1 MRSKAMYRTR
11 RGPLAGL
18 IALTVVLAAC
28 GTAGEVDEPEDEPD
42 AEEPAEDGT
51 DDDDGT
57 DEGADDGADEGEED
71 GEPAA
76 LSGEITFTT
85 LQLSPTFDG
94 YIEGVIE
101 AFEAEH
107 PDTTI
112 EWVDVPFEGAQER
125 LLADASAGTLA
136 DVINLNPDLS
146 FPLAVEG
153 QFVDLDEAAA
163 DVRDDYVEG
172 AWDSF
177 RYPGIDGAFGYPWYL
192 STEVTMY
199 NAQLLDEAG
208 LDPDA
213 APETFEELFETA
225 RTVAENTDVRGLHPA
240 LENRFVIDL
249 VKLGV
254 EITNEDATEATFN
267 TPEAV
272 AHVEQLRSLYED
284 GAISPDAVTEGHRQE
299 IEAYQAGEIALFP
312 TGPNFL
318 DIIEENAPDIAAE
331 TRVAPQITGPAG
343 VTGMSVMG
351 LLVPE
356 TTENPDLAHA
366 FAQFMTNGEN
376 QLAFAEEVLI
386 FPSIVDALDDP
397 MFTDPDAEDA
407 EFAEAISVAAEQLP
421 QAANLRPVVVDEE
434 FNNAVISN
442 VQSAILGDVTAEEA
456 LEAATAEV
464 NDILERRAG

>member
-1 MRSKAMYRTR
+1 MRKKTMFRTR
-11 RGPLAGL
+11 RGPLAAL
-18 IALTVVLAAC
+18 VALTVVLAAC
-28 GTAGEVDEPEDEPD
+28 GTAGEVEEPD
-42 AEEPAEDGT
+42 AEPDTEEPTEDV
-51 DDDDGT
+51 
-57 DEGADDGADEGEED
+57 EED
-71 GEPAA
+71 PEPAA

-85 LQLSPTFDG
+85 LQLSPTFDD
-94 YIEGVIE
+94 YIEGVV
-101 AFEAEH
+101 ASFEADN

-112 EWVDVPFEGAQER
+112 NWVDVPFEGAQER

-146 FPLAVEG
+146 FALAVEG
-153 QFVDLDEAAA
+153 LFANLDEVAA
-163 DVRDDYVEG
+163 DVRGDYVEG

-177 RYPGIDGAFGYPWYL
+177 RYPGIDGAYGYPWYL

-199 NAQLLDEAG
+199 NAALLEEAG
-208 LDPDA
+208 LDPDD

-225 RTVAENTDVRGLHPA
+225 RTVAANTDARGMHPA

-254 EITNEDATEATFN
+254 DITNEDATEATFN

-272 AHVEQLRSLYED
+272 ELVEELRSLYED
-284 GAISPDAVTEGHRQE
+284 GAISPDSVVEGHRQE
-299 IEAYQAGEIALFP
+299 IEAYQAGNIALFP

-318 DIIEENAPDIAAE
+318 NIIEENAPDIAAE

-351 LLVPE
+351 LMVPE
-356 TTENPDLAHA
+356 STENPDLAHA

-376 QLAFAEEVLI
+376 QLAFAREVLI
-386 FPSIVDALDDP
+386 FPSIVDALEDP
-397 MFTDPDAEDA
+397 MFTDPDEADA
-407 EFAEAISVAAEQLP
+407 DFAEAISVAAAQLP
-421 QAANLRPVVVDEE
+421 NAANLRPVVVDEE
-434 FNNAVISN
+434 VNNAIISN
-442 VQSAILGDVTAEEA
+442 VQSAILGDVSSEEA

-464 NDILERRAG
+464 NDILQRRAR

>member
-1 MRSKAMYRTR
+1 MIRSR
-11 RGPLAGL
+11 RGPLAAL
-18 IALTVVLAAC
+18 VALTVVLAAC
-28 GTAGEVDEPEDEPD
+28 GTAGEVEEPDTEPDTEEETDEPD
-42 AEEPAEDGT
+42 EEVDEEVDED
-51 DDDDGT
+51 
-57 DEGADDGADEGEED
+57 
-71 GEPAA
+71 PAA
-76 LSGEITFTT
+76 LSGEITFST
-85 LQLSPTFDG
+85 LQLSPDFDD

-101 AFEAEH
+101 SFESQH

-112 EWVDVPFEGAQER
+112 NWVDVPFEGAQER

-153 QFVDLDEAAA
+153 QFIDLDAAA
-163 DVRDDYVEG
+163 AEVRGDYVEG

-199 NAQLLDEAG
+199 NAALLEEAG

-225 RTVAENTDVRGLHPA
+225 RVVADNTDARGMHPA

-254 EITNEDATEATFN
+254 EITDEDATEATFN

-272 AHVEQLRSLYED
+272 ELVEELRALYED
-284 GAISPDAVTEGHRQE
+284 GAISPDSVTEGHRQE
-299 IEAYQAGEIALFP
+299 IEAYQAGNIALFP

-318 DIIEENAPDIAAE
+318 NIIEENAPDIAAD

-356 TTENPDLAHA
+356 STENPDLAHA
-366 FAQFMTNGEN
+366 FAQYMTNGEN

-386 FPSIVDALDDP
+386 FPSIVDALEDP
-397 MFTDPDAEDA
+397 MFTDPDEDDA
-407 EFAEAISVAAEQLP
+407 DFAEALSVAAAQLP
-421 QAANLRPVVVDEE
+421 DAANLRPVVVDEE

-456 LEAATAEV
+456 LEAATEEV
-464 NDILERRAG
+464 NAILERRAG

>member
-1 MRSKAMYRTR
+1 MIRTR
-11 RGPLAGL
+11 RGPLAAL
-18 IALTVVLAAC
+18 VALTVALAAC
-28 GTAGEVDEPEDEPD
+28 GTAGEVEEPETEPD
-42 AEEPAEDGT
+42 SEEEADEPAEDV
-51 DDDDGT
+51 DDD
-57 DEGADDGADEGEED
+57 ADA
-71 GEPAA
+71 EPAA

-85 LQLSPTFDG
+85 LQLSPDFDD
-94 YIEGVIE
+94 YIEGVI
-101 AFEAEH
+101 ASFESEH
-107 PDTTI
+107 PDATVN
-112 EWVDVPFEGAQER
+112 WVDVPFEGAQER

-153 QFVDLDEAAA
+153 QFIDLDEAAA
-163 DVRDDYVEG
+163 EVRGDYVEG

-199 NAQLLDEAG
+199 NAALLEEAG
-208 LDPDA
+208 LDPDD

-225 RTVAENTDVRGLHPA
+225 RTVAANTDARGMHPA

-272 AHVEQLRSLYED
+272 ELVEELRSLYED
-284 GAISPDAVTEGHRQE
+284 GAISPDSVTEGHRQE
-299 IEAYQAGEIALFP
+299 IEAYQAGNIALFP

-318 DIIEENAPDIAAE
+318 NIIEENAPDIAAD

-356 TTENPDLAHA
+356 STENPDLAHA
-366 FAQFMTNGEN
+366 FAQYMTNGEN
-376 QLAFAEEVLI
+376 QLAFAEQVLI
-386 FPSIVDALDDP
+386 FPSIVDALEDP
-397 MFTDPDAEDA
+397 MFTDPDEGDA
-407 EFAEAISVAAEQLP
+407 DFAEAISVAAEQLP
-421 QAANLRPVVVDEE
+421 DAANLRPVVVDEE
-434 FNNAVISN
+434 VNNAIIAN
-442 VQSAILGDVTAEEA
+442 VQSAILGDASAEEA
-456 LEAATAEV
+456 LDAATAEV
-464 NDILERRAG
+464 NDILQRRAG

>member
-1 MRSKAMYRTR
+1 M
-11 RGPLAGL
+11 
-18 IALTVVLAAC
+18 
-28 GTAGEVDEPEDEPD
+28 
-42 AEEPAEDGT
+42 
-51 DDDDGT
+51 DDD
-57 DEGADDGADEGEED
+57 ADA
-71 GEPAA
+71 EPAA

-85 LQLSPTFDG
+85 LQLSPDFDD
-94 YIEGVIE
+94 YIEGVI
-101 AFEAEH
+101 ASFESEH
-107 PDTTI
+107 PDATVN
-112 EWVDVPFEGAQER
+112 WVDVPFEGAQER

-153 QFVDLDEAAA
+153 QFIDLDEAAA
-163 DVRDDYVEG
+163 EVRGDYVEG

-199 NAQLLDEAG
+199 NAALLEEAG
-208 LDPDA
+208 LDPDD

-225 RTVAENTDVRGLHPA
+225 RTVAANTDARGMHPA

-272 AHVEQLRSLYED
+272 ELVEELRSLYED
-284 GAISPDAVTEGHRQE
+284 GAISPDSVTEGHRQE
-299 IEAYQAGEIALFP
+299 IEAYQAGNIALFP

-318 DIIEENAPDIAAE
+318 NIIEENAPDIAAD

-356 TTENPDLAHA
+356 STENPDLAHA
-366 FAQFMTNGEN
+366 FAQYMTNGEN
-376 QLAFAEEVLI
+376 QLAFAEQVLI
-386 FPSIVDALDDP
+386 FPSIVDALEDP
-397 MFTDPDAEDA
+397 MFTDPDEGDA
-407 EFAEAISVAAEQLP
+407 DFAEAISVAAEQLP
-421 QAANLRPVVVDEE
+421 DAANLRPVVVDEE
-434 FNNAVISN
+434 VNNAIISN
-442 VQSAILGDVTAEEA
+442 VQSAILGDLTAEEA
-456 LEAATAEV
+456 LDAATAEV
-464 NDILERRAG
+464 DDILQRRAS

>member
-1 MRSKAMYRTR
+1 MRSKAMFRTK
-11 RGPLAGL
+11 RGPLAAL
-18 IALTVVLAAC
+18 VALTVALAAC
-28 GTAGEVDEPEDEPD
+28 GTAGEVDEPDAEPD
-42 AEEPAEDGT
+42 TEEPT
-51 DDDDGT
+51 DDP
-57 DEGADDGADEGEED
+57 EED
-71 GEPAA
+71 PEPAA

-85 LQLSPTFDG
+85 LQLSPTFDD
-94 YIEGVIE
+94 YIEGVV
-101 AFEAEH
+101 ASFEADN

-112 EWVDVPFEGAQER
+112 NWVDVPFEGAQER

-153 QFVDLDEAAA
+153 QFVNLDEAASE
-163 DVRDDYVEG
+163 VRGDYVEG

-199 NAQLLDEAG
+199 NAALLEEAG
-208 LDPDA
+208 LDPDD
-213 APETFEELFETA
+213 APETFEELFEAA
-225 RTVAENTDVRGLHPA
+225 RNVAENTDAFGMHPA

-254 EITNEDATEATFN
+254 DITNEDATEATFN

-272 AHVEQLRSLYED
+272 ELVEELRSLYED
-284 GAISPDAVTEGHRQE
+284 GAISPDSVVEGHRQE
-299 IEAYQAGEIALFP
+299 IEAYQAGNIALFP

-318 DIIEENAPDIAAE
+318 NIIEENAPDIAAE

-356 TTENPDLAHA
+356 STENPDLAHA
-366 FAQFMTNGEN
+366 FAQFMTNGDN
-376 QLAFAEEVLI
+376 QLAFAREVLI
-386 FPSIVDALDDP
+386 FPSIEDALEDP
-397 MFTDPDAEDA
+397 MFTDPDEADA
-407 EFAEAISVAAEQLP
+407 DFAEAISVAAAQLP
-421 QAANLRPVVVDEE
+421 DAANLRPVVVDEE
-434 FNNAVISN
+434 VNNAIISN
-442 VQSAILGDVTAEEA
+442 VQSAILGDMTPEEA
-456 LEAATAEV
+456 LEAATDEV
-464 NDILERRAG
+464 NDILQRRAR

>member
-1 MRSKAMYRTR
+1 MIRSR
-11 RGPLAGL
+11 RGPLAAL
-18 IALTVVLAAC
+18 VALTVVLAAC
-28 GTAGEVDEPEDEPD
+28 GTAGEVEEPETEPDTEEETDEPEDD
-42 AEEPAEDGT
+42 ADGDVDED
-51 DDDDGT
+51 
-57 DEGADDGADEGEED
+57 
-71 GEPAA
+71 PAA

-85 LQLSPTFDG
+85 LQLSPDFDD
-94 YIEGVIE
+94 YIEGVIDS
-101 AFEAEH
+101 FESQH
-107 PDTTI
+107 PDATV

-153 QFVDLDEAAA
+153 QFIDLDEAAA
-163 DVRDDYVEG
+163 DVRGDYVEG

-199 NAQLLDEAG
+199 NAALLEEAG
-208 LDPDA
+208 LDPDD
-213 APETFEELFETA
+213 APETFEALFETA
-225 RTVAENTDVRGLHPA
+225 RTVADNTDARGMHPA

-254 EITNEDATEATFN
+254 EITNDDATEATFN

-272 AHVEQLRSLYED
+272 ELVEELRSLYED
-284 GAISPDAVTEGHRQE
+284 GAISPDSVTEGHRQE
-299 IEAYQAGEIALFP
+299 IEAYQAGSVALFP

-318 DIIEENAPDIAAE
+318 NIIEENAPDIAAD

-366 FAQFMTNGEN
+366 FAQYMTNGEN

-386 FPSIVDALDDP
+386 FPSIVDALEDP
-397 MFTDPDAEDA
+397 MFTDPDEDDA
-407 EFAEAISVAAEQLP
+407 DFAEAVSVAAAQLP
-421 QAANLRPVVVDEE
+421 NAANLRPVVVDEE
-434 FNNAVISN
+434 VNNAIISS

-464 NDILERRAG
+464 DDILQRRAN

>member
-1 MRSKAMYRTR
+1 MIRSR
-11 RGPLAGL
+11 RGPLAAL
-18 IALTVVLAAC
+18 VALTVVLAAC
-28 GTAGEVDEPEDEPD
+28 GTAGEVEEPDTEPDTEEQTDEPD
-42 AEEPAEDGT
+42 EEV
-51 DDDDGT
+51 
-57 DEGADDGADEGEED
+57 DEEVDE
-71 GEPAA
+71 EPAA
-76 LSGEITFTT
+76 LSGEITFST
-85 LQLSPTFDG
+85 LQLSPDFDE

-101 AFEAEH
+101 SFESQH

-112 EWVDVPFEGAQER
+112 NWVDVPFEGAQER

-153 QFVDLDEAAA
+153 QFIDLDEAAA
-163 DVRDDYVEG
+163 DVRSDYVEG

-199 NAQLLDEAG
+199 NAALLEEAG

-213 APETFEELFETA
+213 APEAFEELFETA
-225 RTVAENTDVRGLHPA
+225 RAVAASTDARGMHPA

-272 AHVEQLRSLYED
+272 GLVEELRSLYEA
-284 GAISPDAVTEGHRQE
+284 GAISPDSVTEGHRQE
-299 IEAYQAGEIALFP
+299 IEAYQAGNIALFP

-318 DIIEENAPDIAAE
+318 NIIEQNAPDIAAD

-356 TTENPDLAHA
+356 STGNPDLAHA
-366 FAQFMTNGEN
+366 FAQYMTNGEN
-376 QLAFAEEVLI
+376 QLAFAEQVLI
-386 FPSIVDALDDP
+386 FPSIVDALEDP
-397 MFTDPDAEDA
+397 MFTDPDEDDA
-407 EFAEAISVAAEQLP
+407 DFAAALSVAAAQLP
-421 QAANLRPVVVDEE
+421 DAANLRPVVVDEE

-442 VQSAILGDVTAEEA
+442 VQSAILGDMTAEEA
-456 LEAATAEV
+456 LEAATEEV
-464 NDILERRAG
+464 NAILERRAG